1 MFYHAQLV
9 MDVDKFLA
17 NFQNQIARNLVD
29 VDLELVDSIE
39 MKLRPSSERRRALD
53 SSFDF
58 PFS

>member
-1 MFYHAQLV
+1 